1 MYSQNFS
8 SLNELNV
15 SLAERAKKT
24 KKQTNEKKIIVII
37 EQNFASRKG
46 MQEIFACEIWNPANF
61 CCESGILG
69 SEESGIPLTISI
81 RDPVREIQSL
91 AFPYVGRKTYDTQL
105 KRKQLIKA
113 DSHFQLL
120 QSHLI
125 HRQP

>member
-1 MYSQNFS
+1 MYSKNFS

-61 CCESGILG
+61 CCDIQESWAQRNP
-69 SEESGIPLTISI
+69 E
-81 RDPVREIQSL
+81 
-91 AFPYVGRKTYDTQL
+91 F
-105 KRKQLIKA
+105 
-113 DSHFQLL
+113 H
-120 QSHLI
+120 
-125 HRQP
+125 